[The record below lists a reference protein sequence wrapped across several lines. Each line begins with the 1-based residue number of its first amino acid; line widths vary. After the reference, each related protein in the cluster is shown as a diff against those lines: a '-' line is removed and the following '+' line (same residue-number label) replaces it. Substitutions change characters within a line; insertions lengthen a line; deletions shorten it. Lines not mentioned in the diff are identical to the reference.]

1 MTPLFHI
8 NRAEALA
15 QSEFGK
21 VTVLGETAQAH
32 AAVALSGARTLVA
45 ILSERKERGLKF
57 GSHVETGLVNALATC
72 VEVAHEL
79 VHGVGSDA
87 YPLDVDDGQQVLE
100 LAIDL
105 ATGGQPK

>member
-8 NRAEALA
+8 TRAEALA

-21 VTVLGETAQAH
+21 VTVLGENAQAH

-45 ILSERKERGLKF
+45 ILSERNEHGLTF
-57 GSHVETGLVNALATC
+57 GKHVEAGLIDALATC
-72 VEVAHEL
+72 IETAHQL

-87 YPLDVDDGQQVLE
+87 YPMGVDDGAQVLE
-100 LAIDL
+100 QAIDIC
-105 ATGGQPK
+105 TGGQPK

>member
-8 NRAEALA
+8 TRAEALA

-45 ILSERKERGLKF
+45 VLAEKKERGLAF
-57 GSHVETGLVNALATC
+57 GNQVEAGLIDALASC
-72 VEVAHEL
+72 VEVAHQL

-87 YPLDVDDGQQVLE
+87 YPMDVDDGAQVLE
-100 LAIDL
+100 QAIDIC
-105 ATGGQPK
+105 TGGQPK

>member
-8 NRAEALA
+8 TRAEALA

-45 ILSERKERGLKF
+45 VLAEKKERGLAF
-57 GSHVETGLVNALATC
+57 GNQVEAGLIDALATC
-72 VEVAHEL
+72 IETAHQL
-79 VHGVGSDA
+79 VHGVGHDA
-87 YPLDVDDGQQVLE
+87 YPLDPDAGQQVLE
-100 LAIDL
+100 QAIDL